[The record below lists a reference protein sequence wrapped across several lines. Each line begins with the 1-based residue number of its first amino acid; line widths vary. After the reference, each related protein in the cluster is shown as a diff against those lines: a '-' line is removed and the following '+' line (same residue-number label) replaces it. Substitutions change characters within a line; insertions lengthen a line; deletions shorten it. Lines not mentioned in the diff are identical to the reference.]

1 MTAHIYGRGQMVIPA
16 RVRKEA
22 RLSQGD
28 VVSIQV
34 QGDGRILLVRLER
47 PKPPV
52 PVLARVVRRKG
63 KHPVLDVGR
72 PVSTQEIKQA
82 LADFP

>member
-16 RVRKEA
+16 KIRKA
-22 RLSQGD
+22 AGLDQGD

-34 QGDGRILLVRLER
+34 QGDGRVLLVRLER
-47 PKPPV
+47 PKPLAPV
-52 PVLARVVRRKG
+52 QARIIRRRG
-63 KHPVLDVGR
+63 KHSLLDVGR
-72 PVSTQEIKQA
+72 PVTREEINQA